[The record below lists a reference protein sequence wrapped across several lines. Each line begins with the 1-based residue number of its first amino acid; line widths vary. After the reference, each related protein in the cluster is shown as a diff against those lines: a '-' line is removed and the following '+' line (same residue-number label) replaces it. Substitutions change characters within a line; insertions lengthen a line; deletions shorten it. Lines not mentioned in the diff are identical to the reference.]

1 VSPNTAHSTRQRL
14 LNQSRATGRAH
25 GELLQQFMLERFLY
39 RLAQSCYQDRF
50 VLKGALMLQVWR
62 QVPGRFTRDID
73 LEGFLANDL
82 DKVADA
88 VREICRI
95 EAPDDGAVF
104 DADSVAAQRIATD
117 GAGGGIRVSFLGF
130 LGTARIRMRIDVGFG
145 DPIVPRPTEA
155 RYPALLGHPCPV
167 LLTYSPESAIAEKFE
182 AMVRLG
188 LINSRMKDFYDI
200 WLLSKRFDFD
210 RSILSDAI
218 RQTFKRRSAEIPE
231 IPIAFTEDFFTN
243 PAKITQWQAFVAR
256 KRIDDAPTNLAEVI
270 ETIKTFLKPVIDN
283 LKTDKPMGDA
293 WKAPGPWLSQRF
305 QESLDNIN

>member
-39 RLAQSCYQDRF
+39 RLAQSRYQDRF

-167 LLTYSPESAIAEKFE
+167 LLTYSPESAIAEKLSV
-182 AMVRLG
+182 MLRLG
-188 LINSRMKDFYDI
+188 RDNSRMKDYYDI
-200 WLLSKRFDFD
+200 WLLSQARDFD
-210 RSILSDAI
+210 GATLSEAVSECCAARDLALSGAPVGLSPEFALTSGKTAQWAGFI
-218 RQTFKRRSAEIPE
+218 R
-231 IPIAFTEDFFTN
+231 
-243 PAKITQWQAFVAR
+243 
-256 KRIDDAPTNLAEVI
+256 RIEATDAPQDLGQVVEAVREFMEPVLAALVG
-270 ETIKTFLKPVIDN
+270 KRPFAA
-283 LKTDKPMGDA
+283 A
-293 WKAPGPWLSQRF
+293 WRAPGPWQ
-305 QESLDNIN
+305 IK